1 MVMVMSSESDAVQD
15 SQSDSG
21 PNKKPYGLPGAS
33 RPAGP
38 STAVGGI
45 ASARVSEQEE

>member
-1 MVMVMSSESDAVQD
+1 MIMSSDTVQD

-21 PNKKPYGLPGAS
+21 PNKEPYVLPGAS

-38 STAVGGI
+38 SKAVVGI
-45 ASARVSEQEE
+45 ASARVSEKEE